1 MPPKDS
7 ARKPVSV
14 LIIDDDEM
22 SLEVLSEMIEELD
35 YEVHR
40 ANTGKKG
47 FEIYAENS
55 SEIALVLLDMVMP
68 DLDCETVFLGLRK
81 INPECKVL
89 LSTGMD
95 MNDEAENMLEL
106 GCEGYIQK
114 PCSLEELEKKIRSI
128 IEG

>member
-7 ARKPVSV
+7 AGKPVSV